1 MSISQKDGGI
11 STYHAGYALA
21 VQHMIYQA
29 IEHYWCVCP
38 DKEEQPGLYKF
49 AECVRI
55 TQGRLR
61 DDEYS
66 SIAKDLDKQH
76 DYFVFLFC
84 SSSDADEWSAIEI
97 EYAWRINQML
107 DIVGRENVD
116 QKVLAYY
123 EQLQARVR
131 EFISVMRAI
140 GRLYVD

>member
-1 MSISQKDGGI
+1 MSISQKAGGI

-38 DKEEQPGLYKF
+38 DKEEQPELYKF
-49 AECVRI
+49 AEFVRI
-55 TQGRLR
+55 THGHLQ

-66 SIAKDLDKQH
+66 GIAKDLDNQY
-76 DYFVFLFC
+76 DNYVFLFC
-84 SSSDADEWSAIEI
+84 SSSDADEWSAIET

-107 DIVGRENVD
+107 NTVGRENVD
-116 QKVLAYY
+116 QKLLAYY
-123 EQLQARVR
+123 DQLQARVR

>member
-1 MSISQKDGGI
+1 MSISQKAGGI

-29 IEHYWCVCP
+29 IEHYWCVLP

-49 AECVRI
+49 AEFVRI
-55 TQGRLR
+55 THASLN

-66 SIAKDLDKQH
+66 GVAKDLDEQH
-76 DYFVFLFC
+76 EYVFIFC
-84 SSSDADEWSAIEI
+84 CASDADEWSAIET
-97 EYAWRINQML
+97 EYDWRINQML
-107 DIVGRENVD
+107 TTIGHENVD

-123 EQLQARVR
+123 CLMRARAR
-131 EFISVMRAI
+131 EFVSVMRAI